1 MPKTELFH
9 NFYMACQDVDL
20 NESFELIS
28 EAKTPEE
35 ADFIRVVTDL
45 ILQQKQE
52 KAISE
57 NRF

>member
-1 MPKTELFH
+1 
-9 NFYMACQDVDL
+9 MACQDVDL